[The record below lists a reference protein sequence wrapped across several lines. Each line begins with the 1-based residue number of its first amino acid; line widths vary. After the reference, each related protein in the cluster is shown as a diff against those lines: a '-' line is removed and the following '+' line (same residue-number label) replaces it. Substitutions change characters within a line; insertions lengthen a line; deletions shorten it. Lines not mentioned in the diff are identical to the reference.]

1 MKIQL
6 IDRNKEMYNQWNL
19 QFKDCKDVITHC
31 GDFFSLKT
39 DCVVSPAN
47 SFGYMDGGLDMVIS
61 RKLGWQVQEKLQK
74 QIQEKYFGE
83 LLVGQAELV
92 ETDLAE
98 IPFCISAPTMRVPQ
112 ILKDTVNVYLASKA
126 IFYLL
131 KKENRIKTVTISGLG
146 TGVGQ
151 VPYDVCAKQ
160 MKQAYTDIWLNEY
173 VFPNTWHEAQTNHQL
188 LYSNDYR
195 DLQKI
200 AKEIAAV
207 LPCPFCDKEPF
218 EGRTKDGRFTIKCY
232 DCGVEMI
239 QDRRDKVKYHWNARH
254 GSTTNPH

>member
-6 IDRNKEMYNQWNL
+6 IDRNKEMCNQWNL
-19 QFKDCKDVITHC
+19 QFKDCKDVVIHC

-61 RKLGWQVQEKLQK
+61 RKLGWQVQSKLQK

-92 ETDLAE
+92 ETDFTE
-98 IPFCISAPTMRVPQ
+98 IPFCISAPTMRVPL
-112 ILKDTVNVYLASKA
+112 ILKDTVNIYLASKA
-126 IFYLL
+126 VFYLL
-131 KKENRIKTVTISGLG
+131 KKESRIKTVTISGLG

-173 VFPNTWHEAQTNHQL
+173 DFPNTWHEAQRRHQL
-188 LYSNDYR
+188 LY
-195 DLQKI
+195 L
-200 AKEIAAV
+200 
-207 LPCPFCDKEPF
+207 
-218 EGRTKDGRFTIKCY
+218 
-232 DCGVEMI
+232 
-239 QDRRDKVKYHWNARH
+239 
-254 GSTTNPH
+254 

>member
-6 IDRNKEMYNQWNL
+6 IDRNKEMCNQWNL
-19 QFKDCKDVITHC
+19 QFKDCKDVIIHC

-61 RKLGWQVQEKLQK
+61 RKIGWQVQEKLQK
-74 QIQEKYFGE
+74 QIQQKYFGE

-92 ETDLAE
+92 ETDFAE
-98 IPFCISAPTMRVPQ
+98 IPFCISAPTMRVPL

-126 IFYLL
+126 VFYLL
-131 KKENRIKTVTISGLG
+131 KKEPRIKTVTISGLG

-160 MKQAYTDIWLNEY
+160 MKQAYTDICLNEY
-173 VFPNTWHEAQTNHQL
+173 AFPNSWYEAQTRHQL

-195 DLQKI
+195 DLQ
-200 AKEIAAV
+200 
-207 LPCPFCDKEPF
+207 
-218 EGRTKDGRFTIKCY
+218 Y
-232 DCGVEMI
+232 
-239 QDRRDKVKYHWNARH
+239 
-254 GSTTNPH
+254 